1 MNPRGK
7 GKGTMMI
14 SRSGSGSLPILSIL
28 LACAAGAL
36 LLGAMDFPSEA
47 AESAALSLEVTI
59 PEFRGVHLTNT
70 SVSMAAMIGGKPGE
84 SAFFFLLSST
94 GDAPRKL
101 TGRLVSPL
109 PAGLSLTVEITSP
122 REGRSTG
129 PQALGTGEVDL
140 LTGVRGVFGAG
151 GRGTV
156 KMTGNNSL
164 APGAGQAV
172 LVLTVR
178 DM

>member
-1 MNPRGK
+1 
-7 GKGTMMI
+7 MMI
-14 SRSGSGSLPILSIL
+14 SRSGSGSLPILSILSIL

-140 LTGVRGVFGAG
+140 LTGVRGIFCAG